1 MSFPESYL
9 GRLREK
15 IGSDLVLM
23 PGARCVLLDA
33 LGRVLLE
40 RRSDFGLWGLP
51 GGCPESGENLHE
63 AAVRE
68 IKEEVGLD
76 VDSLNA
82 FGFSSDAQYETIEF
96 PNGDRCQYF
105 VLLFWSI
112 VELQDAYVASDE
124 SLEVAWFDW
133 NARPDDI
140 MPNTGRSLEA
150 FERFRATDEFQI
162 F

>member
-23 PGARCVLLDA
+23 PGARCVLLDTS
-33 LGRVLLE
+33 GRVLLE
-40 RRSDFGLWGLP
+40 QRSDFRLWGLP
-51 GGCPESGENLHE
+51 GGCPESGEDLHE
-63 AAVRE
+63 TAIRE

-76 VDSLNA
+76 VDSLKA
-82 FGFSSDAQYETIEF
+82 FGFSSDPEYETVTF

-105 VLLFWSI
+105 VLLLWSI
-112 VELQDAYVASDE
+112 VEQQDAYVASDE
-124 SLEVAWFDW
+124 SLEVAWHDW
-133 NARPDDI
+133 DKLPDDI
-140 MPNTGRSLEA
+140 MPNTHRSLEA
-150 FERFRATDEFQI
+150 FERFRTTDEFQI